1 MQRLVA
7 LGARWIAF
15 LINLLPTRPALRLG
29 AAVGLLSA
37 HVSLRRREI
46 ALVNLR
52 IAFPE
57 WTEERRRRVMR
68 EAFANLGR
76 VVAES
81 AQLENLAEEEV
92 LARTT
97 VVGEENLR
105 QALRTSKAGVIVI
118 TAHVGNWE
126 LLGRAMALRGYPL
139 TVVYRSR
146 ENPYIES
153 FLKEWRTKLG
163 FDVIARGV
171 AARGVLRALR
181 AGRVV
186 ALQLDQNVNRREGVF
201 VPFFGRLACTRTG
214 PSRIAMRTGAPVIP
228 AFIRRVDRGPNHL
241 ILVHPPLELVAADEP
256 DAVARNL
263 CLINAAIE
271 SAVRAAPDQ
280 WTWSHRRWKTQPEGE
295 ARPYRSKRGPGPLAS
310 LLLKRSHV

>member
-1 MQRLVA
+1 MQRFVA

-15 LINLLPTRPALRLG
+15 LIQQLPTRLALRLG
-29 AAVGLLSA
+29 TALGLLFA
-37 HVSLRRREI
+37 PVSLRRREI
-46 ALVNLR
+46 ALANLR

-57 WTEERRRRVMR
+57 WSEEHRRRVMR

-76 VVAES
+76 VLAES
-81 AQLENLAEEEV
+81 AQLEKLAEQEV

-97 VVGEENLR
+97 VLGEENLR
-105 QALRTSKAGVIVI
+105 QALRTSQAGVIVI

-139 TVVYRSR
+139 TVVYRAR
-146 ENPYIES
+146 ENPHIERL
-153 FLKEWRTKLG
+153 LKEWRTKLG
-163 FDVIARGV
+163 FDVIARGA

-181 AGRVV
+181 AGRIV
-186 ALQLDQNVNRREGVF
+186 ALQMDQNVNRREGVF

-214 PSRIAMRTGAPVIP
+214 PARIAMRTGAPVIP
-228 AFIRRVDRGPNHL
+228 AFIERVDRGPNHL
-241 ILVHPPLELVAADEP
+241 IHVHPPLELVGADEP

-263 CLINAAIE
+263 GLINAAIE
-271 SAVRAAPDQ
+271 SAVRAAPEQ

-295 ARPYRSKRGPGPLAS
+295 ARPYRSKRSSGPLAS
-310 LLLKRSHV
+310 LLLKRFRV